1 MTKNERDPHGLAP
14 DRSETVLAIL
24 DLISD
29 FSFEG
34 GREVARAAL
43 PVARRIARLKAR
55 ARAARVPVVYIN
67 DAVGRWRSD
76 FPGMVRH
83 CRREQSRGREVVDA
97 IAPEPDDYCILKPKH
112 SAFFAT
118 PLDLILEL
126 IGARRLILTGVSS
139 NQCVLFTANDAYVRD
154 LELLIPRDCISAR
167 KQADTRLA
175 IRYFGTVLGA
185 DLAPSTRLRLRGKK
199 LRSRAAR

>member
-1 MTKNERDPHGLAP
+1 LSANSDNDPHGLVPERA
-14 DRSETVLAIL
+14 DTALAIV

-34 GREVARAAL
+34 GDEIARAAL

-55 ARAARVPVVYIN
+55 ARRAGIPVVYIN

-76 FPGMVRH
+76 FPGLVRH
-83 CRREQSRGREVVDA
+83 CRREGSRGRLVVDA
-97 IAPEPDDYCILKPKH
+97 IAPEPEDYCILKPKH
-112 SAFFAT
+112 SGFFAT
-118 PLDLILEL
+118 PLDTVLQLL
-126 IGARRLILTGVSS
+126 GAKRLILTGASS

-167 KQADTRLA
+167 SRKDTRLA
-175 IRYFGTVLGA
+175 IQYFTSVLGA
-185 DLAPSTRLRLRGKK
+185 NVSPSTKLRLPTGK
-199 LRSRAAR
+199 RR